1 MVYKTYYLHNALRG
15 VDFDTSTLNERFW
28 FFGENGWETF
38 SETEYLKFV
47 NYSMGVM
54 LVKLNGVND
63 DEFEFEG
70 YITYYLE
77 YLIHKDL

>member
-1 MVYKTYYLHNALRG
+1 MGYKTYYLHNALRG

-28 FFGENGWETF
+28 FFGVNGWETF

-63 DEFEFEG
+63 DEFEFED
-70 YITYYLE
+70 YLTYYLE